1 MTPVF
6 FAFTDRQKV
15 YDVVEA
21 ITGFRMH
28 PAWFRIGGV
37 AHDLPKG
44 WDRLLR
50 DFLDW
55 MPKRLESYV
64 TAALKTPSS
73 KAVPSVWPLTTR
85 KKPSTGGDRCR
96 SARHGD

>member
-6 FAFTDRQKV
+6 FCPSRQKV
-15 YDVVEA
+15 CDVVEA

-37 AHDLPKG
+37 AHDLPKS

-55 MPKRLESYV
+55 IPKRLES
-64 TAALKTPSS
+64 
-73 KAVPSVWPLTTR
+73 
-85 KKPSTGGDRCR
+85 C
-96 SARHGD
+96 HCH